1 MPLYEPTI
9 PARYAAPLVAFLSE
23 QGSVCL
29 AEALKAASLEEGDLV
44 GAETTLTMTQF
55 DALHCAIRDHL
66 GRDDIGFELG
76 TRITIDDHRALGLAL
91 RQCQTANELLQM
103 TARFSRLVTPSFS
116 FHFRRYPDRGEL
128 SIRPAAGM
136 SQATLHA
143 FEELIAVSIHHDYTR
158 LLGTQAK
165 MDIYLS
171 MPAPKHIARYRK
183 LRPTGFHFGALP
195 LPEVRCLFPGELLD
209 SPIQQPTGNARNLA
223 APIAM
228 DLQAA
233 QSQIPQNRQW
243 SAWVSLLLREAD
255 GCQPTRQQLA
265 ELINVSETTLT
276 RNLGREGQNFRALG
290 HAIRM
295 ERACRMLREGRQ
307 SISQIAYRLGYG
319 DVANFSTTFRSAV
332 GVSPRSYRNS
342 DDRVSKD

>member
-23 QGSVCL
+23 EGSVCL
-29 AEALKAASLEEGDLV
+29 AEALKAARLEEGDLV

-55 DALHCAIRDHL
+55 DALHCAICEHL

-76 TRITIDDHRALGLAL
+76 SRITIDDHRALGLAL
-91 RQCQTANELLQM
+91 RQCQTVNELLQM

-116 FHFRRYPDRGEL
+116 FHYRRYPDRGEM

-143 FEELIAVSIHHDYTR
+143 FEELIAVSINHDYRR

-183 LRPTGFHFGALP
+183 LRPTRFHFSAMP
-195 LPEVRCLFPGELLD
+195 LPEVCSVFPGELLD
-209 SPIQQPTGNARNLA
+209 QRLNQSVPNSRSSAIPDMT
-223 APIAM
+223 

-233 QSQIPQNRQW
+233 QSQIPQNHQW

-276 RNLGREGQNFRALG
+276 RNLGREGQNLRALG
-290 HAIRM
+290 HSIRL
-295 ERACRMLREGRQ
+295 ERACRMLRESRQ

-319 DVANFSTTFRSAV
+319 GLANFSATFRSAL
-332 GVSPRSYRNS
+332 GVSPRTYRNCGES
-342 DDRVSKD
+342 VHH